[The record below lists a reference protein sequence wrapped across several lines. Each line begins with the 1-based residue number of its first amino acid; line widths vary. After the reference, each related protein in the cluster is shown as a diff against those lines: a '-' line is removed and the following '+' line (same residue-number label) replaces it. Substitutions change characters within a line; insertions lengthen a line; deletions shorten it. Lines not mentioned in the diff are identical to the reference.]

1 MYFTEELKDVPG
13 GINIYSRVGMEG
25 GNKPPNTTE
34 NTRKNYGKSSNNIKI
49 R

>member
-25 GNKPPNTTE
+25 GNKPPKLLKIQGRITE
-34 NTRKNYGKSSNNIKI
+34 SHPTI
-49 R
+49 